1 MLQLQ
6 KQPKERMTAYLFGV
20 NVRVLGEATKSKDS
34 NSHCGGFY
42 EFYMRL
48 SDHLHRERRSFDGSA
63 GQQHDLIVYPFLFFY
78 RGQSLSFASVADVR
92 GSRMHAFFATRSH
105 GRLAHA

>member
-1 MLQLQ
+1 
-6 KQPKERMTAYLFGV
+6 MTAYLFGV

-63 GQQHDLIVYPFLFFY
+63 GQQHDLIVYPFLFFLSRSIVIFCFR
-78 RGQSLSFASVADVR
+78 RGCPWVEDACFLCYP
-92 GSRMHAFFATRSH
+92 
-105 GRLAHA
+105 

>member
-1 MLQLQ
+1 
-6 KQPKERMTAYLFGV
+6 MTAYLFGV

-48 SDHLHRERRSFDGSA
+48 SGHLHRERQSFDGSA
-63 GQQHDLIVYPFLFFY
+63 GQQHDLIVYPLLFFIAVNRY
-78 RGQSLSFASVADVR
+78 LLLP
-92 GSRMHAFFATRSH
+92 SRMSV
-105 GRLAHA
+105 GRGCMLSLLPVVTVGWPMRKIFVPKEEI